1 MRIDILLCIDGT
13 SSMKNVISDVKK
25 NIISFVNNLLK
36 KLDLD
41 STSEVT
47 RVRLKFV
54 VFRNADFD
62 ESMWYQ
68 ESPFYDLKKSRNK
81 ISQFFE
87 RIKARG
93 GVPGENVEDGLMAFS
108 NALSS
113 ANWDSRRNDI
123 QVIGIWTDASS
134 KKIVPGHPELKEGAP
149 ESFEQLKEYWIN
161 TSEASVE

>member
-81 ISQFFE
+81 ISQYLEKDYECFGNLQCIE
-87 RIKARG
+87 IKKNNR
-93 GVPGENVEDGLMAFS
+93 S
-108 NALSS
+108 
-113 ANWDSRRNDI
+113 
-123 QVIGIWTDASS
+123 
-134 KKIVPGHPELKEGAP
+134 
-149 ESFEQLKEYWIN
+149 
-161 TSEASVE
+161 